1 MRDIHNERYSTVEIS
16 DEMLE
21 IIQELV
27 EDGEEVLA

>member
-1 MRDIHNERYSTVEIS
+1 MREIYNERYSTVEIS